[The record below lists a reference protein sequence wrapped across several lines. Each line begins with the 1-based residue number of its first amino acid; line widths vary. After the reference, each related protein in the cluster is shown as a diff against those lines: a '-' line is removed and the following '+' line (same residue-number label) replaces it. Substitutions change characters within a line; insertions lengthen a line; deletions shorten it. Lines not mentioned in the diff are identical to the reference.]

1 MREKNQ
7 MLFGMRTFGRLCLH
21 PPPQLCASRSGPS
34 SVHPAVPPSSSS
46 HPAVQ
51 FPESQTFR
59 AICVEKGASCEIRQN
74 KRPSVLSFRVC
85 LHGISSE
92 SRFRLARENPVHRSC
107 LPLQSVRCE
116 QFSKCCTQL
125 ERYPQTGKVNCS
137 IDRFFCVAIVPLC
150 FSFSFFLFFCAIHRK
165 IDGSCLCLWV
175 MLLSKCPHP

>member
-59 AICVEKGASCEIRQN
+59 TICVKKSLLRNQAN
-74 KRPSVLSFRVC
+74 KRPSVLSFRVFFF
-85 LHGISSE
+85 HGISSE

-137 IDRFFCVAIVPLC
+137 IDKIFLCCYCSSVFF
-150 FSFSFFLFFCAIHRK
+150 FFFFFFCAIHRK